1 MIFKA
6 WLLNGLFHSAPGYLS
21 IEGDEIAF
29 SLIDTGTF
37 GKKKLD
43 SMVDKEGAFEEISEG
58 QNIEVFRTKR
68 SNANFYS
75 PWYMFMGGGV
85 LRLPN
90 GTHKLSFMQPQN
102 TKFPYQRLGII
113 RESDITDFKDGR
125 ELGKR
130 FNAYINNKNK
140 TW

>member
-1 MIFKA
+1 MILKA

-43 SMVDKEGAFEEISEG
+43 LMVDKEGAFEEISEG
-58 QNIEVFRTKR
+58 QNIEVFRTQR
-68 SNANFYS
+68 SNANFHS

-85 LRLPN
+85 LKLPN
-90 GTHKLSFMQPQN
+90 GTHKLSFMQLNRHQSSRYSPASRGAASQ
-102 TKFPYQRLGII
+102 TLQVTAGY
-113 RESDITDFKDGR
+113 
-125 ELGKR
+125 
-130 FNAYINNKNK
+130 
-140 TW
+140 

>member
-1 MIFKA
+1 MIFKT

-21 IEGDEIAF
+21 IEGDEISF
-29 SLIDTGTF
+29 TLIDTGTF
-37 GKKKLD
+37 GRKKLD
-43 SMVDKEGAFEEISEG
+43 LVVGKKGAFEQISEG
-58 QNIEVFRTKR
+58 REFEVFRTQR
-68 SNANFYS
+68 SGANFHS

-85 LRLPN
+85 LTLGN

-130 FNAYINNKNK
+130 FNAFINNKNSP
-140 TW
+140 W

>member
-43 SMVDKEGAFEEISEG
+43 LMVDK
-58 QNIEVFRTKR
+58 
-68 SNANFYS
+68 
-75 PWYMFMGGGV
+75 
-85 LRLPN
+85 
-90 GTHKLSFMQPQN
+90 
-102 TKFPYQRLGII
+102 
-113 RESDITDFKDGR
+113 
-125 ELGKR
+125 
-130 FNAYINNKNK
+130 
-140 TW
+140 